1 MSQIALP
8 LDWPES
14 TDDSAFIV
22 DSSNGEAVKHLE
34 HWSLWP
40 VRISLL
46 TGPRK
51 SGRSSLGRLFAS
63 KSGGDVIDDADLSEE
78 EALFHAWNAAQARQ
92 RPLLIIADEPPPRW
106 EITLPDLRSRIAATP
121 KIRIT
126 EPSDQL
132 IEARLHHHFTTR
144 GLAVPQNVIDYLLK
158 RMDRSHYALH
168 HLIETLDRMAFE
180 RRSRLTLGLVRD
192 VMAELGVI
200 DL

>member
-1 MSQIALP
+1 MTQIALP
-8 LDWPES
+8 LDWPE
-14 TDDSAFIV
+14 TDDDAAFIV
-22 DSSNGEAVKHLE
+22 DPSNCDAIKHLE

-78 EALFHAWNAAQARQ
+78 EALFHAWNGAQASHK
-92 RPLLIIADEPPPRW
+92 PLLIIADEPPPRW
-106 EITLPDLRSRIAATP
+106 EITLPDLRSRLAATP
-121 KIRIT
+121 KVQIA

-132 IEARLHHHFTTR
+132 IEARLHHHFGGR

-168 HLIETLDRMAFE
+168 HLIETLDRITFE
-180 RRSRLTLGLVRD
+180 RRSRITLGLVRD
-192 VMAELGVI
+192 AMAELGFI